1 MEATVAIGHSARY
14 LFDDL
19 YLRLFDTHEETRQG
33 ALRALRELA
42 PSLRE
47 FHPVLIQEL
56 QSPDEARRLMSIEVI
71 KQLGD
76 SAVEILPYLANCEND
91 DSFAI
96 RRAIATLSS

>member
-1 MEATVAIGHSARY
+1 
-14 LFDDL
+14 
-19 YLRLFDTHEETRQG
+19 
-33 ALRALRELA
+33 
-42 PSLRE
+42 
-47 FHPVLIQEL
+47 
-56 QSPDEARRLMSIEVI
+56 MSIEVI